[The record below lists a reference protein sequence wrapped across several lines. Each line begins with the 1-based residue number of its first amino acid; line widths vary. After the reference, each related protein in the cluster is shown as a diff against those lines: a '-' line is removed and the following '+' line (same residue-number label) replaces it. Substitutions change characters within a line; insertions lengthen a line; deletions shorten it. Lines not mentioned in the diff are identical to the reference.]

1 MSCAQVLVLWPS
13 DSNRYLSL
21 LDQTRDSK
29 HVSFT
34 ISFYMTLQAWF
45 VDCFFPNSSTQW
57 QVLSVLMNGT
67 LKSQLYFYSRLIWHV
82 NVIVGW
88 GGGFFGWVTI
98 VFSRRTLVSGV
109 CCISVRADCKYLSD
123 CAIYTLWQCRCCVWT
138 RLCQSSYIHLIDK
151 WSFWCSQHC
160 EDWCLLRWDG
170 ILFKDPA
177 TSFTRIDECVCC
189 SLFIYPDD
197 DSRRLPWNIHTLLP
211 HYTVLHCRKPCSL
224 QSLPCKLQT
233 SQSPFFF
240 FRYSGS
246 TYVCNKNLYFITDYI
261 LKPVLSS
268 CVVIKFD
275 YSNQIAFATL
285 ILLFLFVSLK
295 RLQPDT
301 SQLQEQQKGKLSC
314 YSSLARP
321 YATF

>member
-1 MSCAQVLVLWPS
+1 MVIPRAMMTAVFYTMLTKCSSLKVEVFSHEMLVLYTFQNSLITMNCGSVTNHSTFMYDPAAEMSCAQVLVLWPS

-240 FRYSGS
+240 FFFFFWY
-246 TYVCNKNLYFITDYI
+246 Y
-261 LKPVLSS
+261 
-268 CVVIKFD
+268 
-275 YSNQIAFATL
+275 
-285 ILLFLFVSLK
+285 LFL
-295 RLQPDT
+295 Q
-301 SQLQEQQKGKLSC
+301 
-314 YSSLARP
+314 
-321 YATF
+321 